1 MRTARRWRT
10 GQLRRLAEGYDAG
23 VSVDDIA
30 AALGTSR
37 ARVLH
42 KARAL
47 GLMHR
52 SRRRR
57 MPVPEY
63 APAEAPGHAPAER
76 PPIDDRNPT
85 GPVARAL
92 DDLAGRVRETRD
104 GFMLDRC
111 PASVFRI
118 IAAANTRRRALGM
131 APIRVGAPRRRARR
145 AEGPA
150 E

>member
-1 MRTARRWRT
+1 MRPARRWRT

-47 GLMHR
+47 ELTHR

-63 APAEAPGHAPAER
+63 APAEATGHAPAER

-118 IAAANTRRRALGM
+118 IAAANIRRRALGM
-131 APIRVGAPRRRARR
+131 APIRVGAVRRRAAS
-145 AEGPA
+145 AE
-150 E
+150 

>member
-1 MRTARRWRT
+1 M
-10 GQLRRLAEGYDAG
+10 
-23 VSVDDIA
+23 SVDDIA

-57 MPVPEY
+57 MPVPDY
-63 APAEAPGHAPAER
+63 APAEAPGHAAAER

-118 IAAANTRRRALGM
+118 IAAANIRRRALGM
-131 APIRVGAPRRRARR
+131 APIRVGAVRRRA
-145 AEGPA
+145 APA

>member
-1 MRTARRWRT
+1 M
-10 GQLRRLAEGYDAG
+10 
-23 VSVDDIA
+23 SVDDIA

-57 MPVPEY
+57 MPPAVPEY
-63 APAEAPGHAPAER
+63 APAEATGHAPAER
-76 PPIDDRNPT
+76 PAIDDRNPT

-118 IAAANTRRRALGM
+118 IAAANTRRRALGL
-131 APIRVGAPRRRARR
+131 APIRVGGARRRENR
-145 AEGPA
+145 AE
-150 E
+150 

>member
-1 MRTARRWRT
+1 
-10 GQLRRLAEGYDAG
+10 
-23 VSVDDIA
+23 
-30 AALGTSR
+30 
-37 ARVLH
+37 
-42 KARAL
+42 
-47 GLMHR
+47 
-52 SRRRR
+52 
-57 MPVPEY
+57 VPEY
-63 APAEAPGHAPAER
+63 APAEATGHAPAER

-131 APIRVGAPRRRARR
+131 APIRVRAVRPRA
-145 AEGPA
+145 APA

>member
-10 GQLRRLAEGYDAG
+10 DQLARLVGGYDAG
-23 VSVDDIA
+23 VGVDDIA

-57 MPVPEY
+57 IPPPVPEY
-63 APAEAPGHAPAER
+63 APAEATDHAPVER

-92 DDLAGRVRETRD
+92 DELAERVRETRD

-131 APIRVGAPRRRARR
+131 APIRVRAVRPRGTGAR
-145 AEGPA
+145 
-150 E
+150 